1 MKTTD
6 TMTPEGRRLME
17 EIHKLAGLEVRIGFQ
32 HGKVFYESDEDDGD
46 EKEKVDLADIAMWNE
61 LGTSRAPSRPFLR
74 QTADTKES
82 EIVAFL
88 QKAARPLLSGSGTAQ
103 SVLQEIGPYAKGL
116 VQEQITDGEYVPNA
130 PSTVLRKMKDGKE
143 PVKPLIDTGL
153 MRESVDFVI
162 VKKGAE

>member
-6 TMTPEGRRLME
+6 TMTPEGKRLMDE
-17 EIHKLAGLEVRIGFQ
+17 LRQLAELEVRIGFQ
-32 HGKVFYESDEDDGD
+32 RGQASHKNEDGT
-46 EKEKVDLADIAMWNE
+46 EVDMVDIAMWNE

-88 QKAARPLLSGSGTAQ
+88 QKAVRPVLSGSGSAG
-103 SVLQEIGPYAKGL
+103 SVLQKIGPYAKGL

>member
-32 HGKVFYESDEDDGD
+32 RGQASHKDEEGN
-46 EKEKVDLADIAMWNE
+46 EVDMVDIAMWNE

-88 QKAARPLLSGSGTAQ
+88 QKAVRPLLSGSGTAQ
-103 SVLQEIGPYAKGL
+103 SVLQKIGPYAKGL
-116 VQEQITDGEYVPNA
+116 VQEQITDGDYVPNA
-130 PSTVLRKMKDGKE
+130 PSTIARKGSD
-143 PVKPLIDTGL
+143 KPLIDTGL

-162 VKKGAE
+162 VEKGAE

>member
-74 QTADTKES
+74 QTVDTKES

-88 QKAARPLLSGSGTAQ
+88 QKAVRPLLSGSGTAQ
-103 SVLQEIGPYAKGL
+103 SVLQKIGPYSKGL
-116 VQEQITDGEYVPNA
+116 VQEQITDGDYVPNA
-130 PSTVLRKMKDGKE
+130 PSTIARKGSD
-143 PVKPLIDTGL
+143 KPLIDTGL
-153 MRESVDFVI
+153 MRDSVDFVI
-162 VKKGAE
+162 VEKGAE